1 MNGLLSVTMR
11 AGVSIAVVAAALTPA
26 PASADSV
33 ADFFRGK
40 VVTLYVGYSVGGGY
54 DLYARTLSRHM
65 GRNIPGNPQFVV
77 KNRPGAG
84 SLVLANEIYNTHPKD
99 GTAFGT
105 VGRGIVMEPMFG
117 NKKARF
123 DATKFTWLGSMN
135 NEVSLCASWHTTD
148 IKTVDDMFTKT
159 FIVGGTGRGADTDA
173 FPLVFNNVLGARM
186 KLVTGYPGGNDINF
200 AMERGEVHGRC
211 AWSWSSVKTTRA
223 KWLRD
228 KKIHL
233 LIQMS
238 TAKHPELPNVPF
250 VMDYAKTDRERK
262 ILSIIYARQVWGRPF
277 IAPPG
282 LPADRAAALQK
293 AFMDTMADPVFLAE
307 ARKIKLDLAP
317 VSGPEVLKLV
327 ADLAATPRE
336 LMTAAAAATINI
348 SKTRIDRAI
357 IPTETLSGAIL
368 DIKRGGRSVT
378 IGEGGKKQK
387 VKVSGRRTAILVG
400 GAKKKRKAL
409 KLGMSCTLTY
419 QGSAAKKID
428 CK

>member
-11 AGVSIAVVAAALTPA
+11 AGVSIAVVAAALTTA

-233 LIQMS
+233 LIQM
-238 TAKHPELPNVPF
+238 
-250 VMDYAKTDRERK
+250 
-262 ILSIIYARQVWGRPF
+262 
-277 IAPPG
+277 
-282 LPADRAAALQK
+282 
-293 AFMDTMADPVFLAE
+293 
-307 ARKIKLDLAP
+307 
-317 VSGPEVLKLV
+317 
-327 ADLAATPRE
+327 
-336 LMTAAAAATINI
+336 
-348 SKTRIDRAI
+348 
-357 IPTETLSGAIL
+357 
-368 DIKRGGRSVT
+368 
-378 IGEGGKKQK
+378 
-387 VKVSGRRTAILVG
+387 
-400 GAKKKRKAL
+400 
-409 KLGMSCTLTY
+409 
-419 QGSAAKKID
+419 
-428 CK
+428 

>member
-1 MNGLLSVTMR
+1 MNGLLFATMR
-11 AGVSIAVVAAALTPA
+11 AGASVAVVAATLAAA
-26 PASADSV
+26 PAGADPV
-33 ADFFRGK
+33 ADFYRGK
-40 VVTLYVGYSVGGGY
+40 LVTVYVGYSVGGGY
-54 DLYARTLSRHM
+54 DLYARTLARHM
-65 GRNIPGNPQFVV
+65 GRNIPGNPKFVV

-123 DATKFTWLGSMN
+123 DATKYTWLGSMN
-135 NEVSLCASWHTTD
+135 NEVSLCVSWHTTD
-148 IKTVDDMFTKT
+148 IKTVDDMFRKK
-159 FIVGGTGRGADTDA
+159 FIVGGTGQGSDTDA

-211 AWSWSSVKTTRA
+211 AWSWSSIKTTRA
-223 KWLRD
+223 NWLRD
-228 KKIHL
+228 KKINL
-233 LIQMS
+233 LLQMS
-238 TAKHPELPNVPF
+238 TSKHPELPNVPF
-250 VMDYAKTDRERK
+250 VMDFAKIDRERQ

-277 IAPPG
+277 VAPPG
-282 LPADRAAALQK
+282 LPADRAKALQK

-307 ARKIKLDLAP
+307 AKKIKLDLAP
-317 VSGPEVLKLV
+317 ESGPEVHKLI
-327 ADLAATPRE
+327 AELAATPKE
-336 LMTAAAAATINI
+336 MLAAAAAATVNRA
-348 SKTRIDRAI
+348 KTEIDKAV
-357 IPTETLSGAIL
+357 IPIETLSGTIIG
-368 DIKRGGRSVT
+368 IKRGGRSVT
-378 IGEGGKKQK
+378 IGQGGKKRK
-387 VKVSGRRTAILVG
+387 VRVSGRRTQILVA

-409 KLGMSCTLTY
+409 KLGMACTLTY